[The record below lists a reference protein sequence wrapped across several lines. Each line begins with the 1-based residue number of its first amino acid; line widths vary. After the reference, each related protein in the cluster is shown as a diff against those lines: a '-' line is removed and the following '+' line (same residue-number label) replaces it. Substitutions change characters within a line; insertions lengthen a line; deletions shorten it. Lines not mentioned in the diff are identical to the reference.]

1 MEYEQRELDV
11 IVIGSGAGGLAAALC
26 LARAGQKVLVLEQH
40 YVPGGWCHSF
50 TLNGQ
55 RFSPGVHYV
64 GLLNE
69 GQATSDLYKGLGI
82 ANDLVFFRM
91 NTNAFE
97 HCVIGDEKFDIPAG
111 FDNFSDS
118 LSRTFPKSEKE
129 IRKYLT
135 LVSKVNY
142 QMQLMP
148 KIKGFRQIIT
158 APFKTKEFVHNA
170 FFSLKYIINK
180 NVKDSKVRAIL
191 NVQCGDHGLPPAKAS
206 FIVHSSVMGHYSDG
220 GFYPMG
226 GGSGIVKGMTNAI
239 KRHGGEVRVSADVK
253 KILVENNTAIG
264 VEMADGKKIFAKTIV
279 SNADPSIT
287 YLNLVGRENLSKKLA
302 KRLDS
307 TKYSV
312 TSLILFLTVDMDV
325 TAAGIDSGNTWIF
338 RDDNVDKQFEDMTTG
353 DIAEGEEFPAM
364 FVSCTTLKDPVSFN
378 GRYHNFEAVTYVDY
392 SNLKDFNVNE
402 DYHCPEYDAFKQK
415 VIAKFMNTLER
426 MMPGV
431 KENVVQAELGTPKTN
446 QFYINSTNGNVYGTE
461 KTLKAVGPF
470 AYKNKS
476 EINNLYL
483 CGASTLSHGV
493 AGGTYSGIEAAAKIL
508 NCTREDLLI
517 ADEEQK
523 IRIYDADD
531 AGSWP
536 DWVHRKREDKV
547 RGFKEINVNT
557 NGV

>member
-1 MEYEQRELDV
+1 MEHSRNDLDV
-11 IVIGSGAGGLAAALC
+11 IIIGSGAGGLAAALC
-26 LARAGQKVLVLEQH
+26 LARAGKKVLVLEQH

-50 TLNGQ
+50 TLGGQ

-91 NTNAFE
+91 NTKAFE

-111 FDNFSDS
+111 LDNFAES
-118 LSRTFPKSEKE
+118 LSRSFPESEKE
-129 IRKYLT
+129 IKKYLT
-135 LVSKVNY
+135 LIQKVNY
-142 QMQLMP
+142 QMQMMP
-148 KIKGFRQIIT
+148 RLRGVWQIIT
-158 APFKTKEFVHNA
+158 APFKTKDFVHNA

-220 GFYPMG
+220 GYYPMG
-226 GGSGIVKGMTNAI
+226 GGSGIVKAMTNAI

-253 KILVENNTAIG
+253 KILIENNSAIG
-264 VEMADGKKIFAKTIV
+264 VEMADGQKIFAETII

-287 YLNLVGRENLSKKLA
+287 YLGLAGRENLSKKLL
-302 KRLDS
+302 KRLDK

-312 TSLILFLTVDMDV
+312 TSLILFLTLDMDV

-338 RDDNVDKQFEDMTTG
+338 RDDDVDAQFEDLTTG
-353 DIAEGEEFPAM
+353 DISEGKEFPAM

-378 GRYHNFEAVTYVDY
+378 GRYHNFEAVTYIDY
-392 SNLKDFNVNE
+392 DNLQDFKGSE
-402 DYHCPEYDAFKQK
+402 DYHCAEYTAFKEK
-415 VIAKFMNTLER
+415 VIAKFMNTIER
-426 MMPGV
+426 VIPGA
-431 KENVVQAELGTPKTN
+431 KQQIVQAELGTPKTN
-446 QFYINSTNGNVYGTE
+446 QFYVNSTNGNVYGTE

-493 AGGTYSGIEAAAKIL
+493 AGATYSGMEAAAKIL
-508 NCTREDLLI
+508 GCSRDDLMV
-517 ADEEQK
+517 ADDEQK
-523 IRIYDADD
+523 LRIFDADD

-536 DWVHRKREDKV
+536 EWVHKKREDKI
-547 RGFKEINVNT
+547 RHFKEINVSKDK
-557 NGV
+557 V